1 LIRKRVSIHNF
12 INGSALAGTALE
24 FMKLCILTLFL
35 AVNFRIEALAEQ
47 KLDSKL
53 PFKVPASYKAL
64 PEAAQIVTT
73 KGSLLIKFYRQE
85 TPISV
90 ANFEHLVKKKIL
102 EETIFHRYTP
112 GFALQG
118 GDPTKTGKGG
128 PGWQLPP
135 EFSTKIKHKI
145 GTLGWASLPAE
156 VNPERLSNGSQF
168 YIMLRDA
175 PDLDRYYTAFAQVVR
190 GLKTLEKLR
199 KGDKILEVILNP
211 SHRKIEGKI
220 EQERQNNKE
229 QILDKPIE
237 LNRDMIQQQDA
248 LKKIIENKNEHRR

>member
-1 LIRKRVSIHNF
+1 MQHIL
-12 INGSALAGTALE
+12 ALSV
-24 FMKLCILTLFL
+24 I
-35 AVNFRIEALAEQ
+35 AE
-47 KLDSKL
+47 SKL
-53 PFKVPASYKAL
+53 PFKVPSSYKAL

-102 EETIFHRYTP
+102 ENTTFHRLTP
-112 GFALQG
+112 GFAIQG

-135 EFSTKIKHKI
+135 EFSNKIKHKF

-190 GLKTLEKLR
+190 GFKTLEKLR
-199 KGDKILEVILNP
+199 KDDKILEIILNP
-211 SHRKIEGKI
+211 SHKKKDKKVEEVFQEKAIEKKLI
-220 EQERQNNKE
+220 LKE
-229 QILDKPIE
+229 PIE
-237 LNRDMIQQQDA
+237 LNRDLIQQQKA
-248 LKKIIENKNEHRR
+248 LRDIVDRKRNAR